1 MFFLG
6 VVLSKE
12 LQVNE
17 MLHRCSPWRSLKYHF
32 DYLKTREE
40 DTKYFVC
47 VLFCCFLFHFVFFS
61 LGPIN

>member
-1 MFFLG
+1 MSCSFNMFFLG

-47 VLFCCFLFHFVFFS
+47 VLF
-61 LGPIN
+61 